1 MIGHSVNEKRNN
13 IAIFLPSI
21 LYKPMRVQLNTD
33 EIIKTDLPTIL
44 YLTEYY
50 LL

>member
-1 MIGHSVNEKRNN
+1 MNKEIV
-13 IAIFLPSI
+13 LPCFFRPFYIS
-21 LYKPMRVQLNTD
+21 LYVRVQLNTVNG

-44 YLTEYY
+44 YFMEYY

>member
-1 MIGHSVNEKRNN
+1 MIGHSVNEQRNN
-13 IAIFLPSI
+13 IAMFLPSI
-21 LYKPMRVQLNTD
+21 FYKPMRVQVNTD

-44 YLTEYY
+44 YFMEYY